1 MKTSEKVLQ
10 LLLKKQAFLSGQEPR
25 FGKQFSRF
33 KKKVTKSKASRES
46 GIVILKA

>member
-10 LLLKKQAFLSGQEPR
+10 LLLKKQAFLSGQELADELNV
-25 FGKQFSRF
+25 S
-33 KKKVTKSKASRES
+33 SRES